1 MAFAFIFMV
10 CVFAVIV
17 VSVSKGKSAQVRV
30 EKLEFPDDE
39 AQARQEDVSPQEYE
53 PVPVSGPV
61 EAYDR
66 PTPTATAPQEAP
78 VRPTADTAARPAAK
92 APAKPAAKAP
102 AAATARTA
110 TPAAAGRA
118 SGQAAASTGEQ
129 HPTVDLGSD
138 EEKRKLIIYSEILK
152 PKFDR

>member
-39 AQARQEDVSPQEYE
+39 AQARQEDMSPQEYE

-92 APAKPAAKAP
+92 APAKPVAKAP
-102 AAATARTA
+102 A
-110 TPAAAGRA
+110 AAAGRA
-118 SGQAAASTGEQ
+118 SGQAAASPGEQ
-129 HPTVDLGSD
+129 RPTVDLGND

>member
-17 VSVSKGKSAQVRV
+17 VSVSKGKSAQVKV
-30 EKLEFPDDE
+30 EKLEFPDDK
-39 AQARQEDVSPQEYE
+39 AQAPQEDASAQEYE

-92 APAKPAAKAP
+92 APGKPAAKAP

-110 TPAAAGRA
+110 TPAAAGRG
-118 SGQAAASTGEQ
+118 SGQAAASPGEQ
-129 HPTVDLGSD
+129 RPTVDLGND

>member
-17 VSVSKGKSAQVRV
+17 VSVSKGKSAQVKV
-30 EKLEFPDDE
+30 EKLEFPDDK
-39 AQARQEDVSPQEYE
+39 AQAPQEDASAQEYE

-92 APAKPAAKAP
+92 APAKPVAKAP
-102 AAATARTA
+102 A
-110 TPAAAGRA
+110 AAAGRA
-118 SGQAAASTGEQ
+118 SGQAAASPGEQ
-129 HPTVDLGSD
+129 RPTVDLGND

>member
-17 VSVSKGKSAQVRV
+17 VSVSKGKSAQVKV
-30 EKLEFPDDE
+30 EKLEFPDDKAP
-39 AQARQEDVSPQEYE
+39 AQQEDASTQEYG

-66 PTPTATAPQEAP
+66 STPTAPAPQEAP
-78 VRPTADTAARPAAK
+78 VRPAAKSAAK
-92 APAKPAAKAP
+92 APVKPAAKAP
-102 AAATARTA
+102 AAAAARMA

-129 HPTVDLGSD
+129 RPAVDLGSD

>member
-17 VSVSKGKSAQVRV
+17 VSVSKGKSAQVKV
-30 EKLEFPDDE
+30 EKLEFPDDK
-39 AQARQEDVSPQEYE
+39 AQAPQEDASAQEYE

-78 VRPTADTAARPAAK
+78 VRPAADTAARPAAK
-92 APAKPAAKAP
+92 APAKPAAKVP
-102 AAATARTA
+102 AAAAGRTA
-110 TPAAAGRA
+110 APAAAGRG
-118 SGQAAASTGEQ
+118 SGQAAAAPGKQ
-129 HPTVDLGSD
+129 RPAVDLGND

>member
-39 AQARQEDVSPQEYE
+39 AQARQEDMSPQEYE

-92 APAKPAAKAP
+92 APAKPVAKAP
-102 AAATARTA
+102 AAA
-110 TPAAAGRA
+110 AGKG
-118 SGQAAASTGEQ
+118 SEQAAASTGEQ

>member
-1 MAFAFIFMV
+1 MV

-17 VSVSKGKSAQVRV
+17 VSASKGKSAQVKV

-39 AQARQEDVSPQEYE
+39 AQAQQEDASAQEYGS
-53 PVPVSGPV
+53 VPVSGPV

-66 PTPTATAPQEAP
+66 PTPTAAGQKVP
-78 VRPTADTAARPAAK
+78 VRPAADTAARSAAK
-92 APAKPAAKAP
+92 APSKPAAKAP
-102 AAATARTA
+102 AAAAARTA
-110 TPAAAGRA
+110 TPAAAGRG

-129 HPTVDLGSD
+129 HPAVDLGSD

>member
-17 VSVSKGKSAQVRV
+17 VSVSKGKSAQVKV
-30 EKLEFPDDE
+30 EKLEFPDDK
-39 AQARQEDVSPQEYE
+39 AQAPQEDASAQEYE
-53 PVPVSGPV
+53 PVPVSGHV

-66 PTPTATAPQEAP
+66 STPTAPAPQEAP

-92 APAKPAAKAP
+92 APGKPAAKTP
-102 AAATARTA
+102 AAAAARTA
-110 TPAAAGRA
+110 TTAAAGRA
-118 SGQAAASTGEQ
+118 SGQAAASPVE
-129 HPTVDLGSD
+129 HRPAVDLGSD

>member
-30 EKLEFPDDE
+30 EKLEFPDDK
-39 AQARQEDVSPQEYE
+39 AQAPQEDASAQEYE

-92 APAKPAAKAP
+92 APAKPVAKAP
-102 AAATARTA
+102 AAA
-110 TPAAAGRA
+110 AGRG
-118 SGQAAASTGEQ
+118 SGQAAASPGEQ
-129 HPTVDLGSD
+129 RPTVDLGND

>member
-17 VSVSKGKSAQVRV
+17 VSVSKGKSAQVKV
-30 EKLEFPDDE
+30 EKLEFPDDK
-39 AQARQEDVSPQEYE
+39 AQAPQEDASAQEYE

-92 APAKPAAKAP
+92 APAKPVAKAP
-102 AAATARTA
+102 AAA
-110 TPAAAGRA
+110 AGKG
-118 SGQAAASTGEQ
+118 SEQAAASTGEQ

>member
-30 EKLEFPDDE
+30 EKLEFPDDK
-39 AQARQEDVSPQEYE
+39 AQARQEDMSPQEYE

-61 EAYDR
+61 EAYG
-66 PTPTATAPQEAP
+66 PIPTATAPQEAP
-78 VRPTADTAARPAAK
+78 VQPTADTAARPAAK
-92 APAKPAAKAP
+92 APAKPVAKAP
-102 AAATARTA
+102 AAAAGRTA
-110 TPAAAGRA
+110 TPAAAGKG
-118 SGQAAASTGEQ
+118 SEQAAASTGEQ

>member
-39 AQARQEDVSPQEYE
+39 AQARQEDMSPQEYE

-61 EAYDR
+61 EAYGPI
-66 PTPTATAPQEAP
+66 PTTQASP
-78 VRPTADTAARPAAK
+78 VRPAADTAARPAAK
-92 APAKPAAKAP
+92 APAKPVAKAP
-102 AAATARTA
+102 AAA
-110 TPAAAGRA
+110 AGKG
-118 SGQAAASTGEQ
+118 SEQAAASTGEQ

>member
-92 APAKPAAKAP
+92 APAKPVAKAP
-102 AAATARTA
+102 AAA
-110 TPAAAGRA
+110 AGRG
-118 SGQAAASTGEQ
+118 SGQAAASPGEQ
-129 HPTVDLGSD
+129 RPTVDLGSD

>member
-1 MAFAFIFMV
+1 MV

-61 EAYDR
+61 EAYGPI
-66 PTPTATAPQEAP
+66 PTTQASP
-78 VRPTADTAARPAAK
+78 VRPAADTAARPAAK
-92 APAKPAAKAP
+92 APAKPVAKAP
-102 AAATARTA
+102 AAAAGRTA
-110 TPAAAGRA
+110 TPAAAGKG
-118 SGQAAASTGEQ
+118 SEQAAASTGEQ